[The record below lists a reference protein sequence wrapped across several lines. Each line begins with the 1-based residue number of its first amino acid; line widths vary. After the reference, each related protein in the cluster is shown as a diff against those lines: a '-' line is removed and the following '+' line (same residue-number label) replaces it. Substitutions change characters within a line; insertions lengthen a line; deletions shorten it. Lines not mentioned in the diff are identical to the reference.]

1 MDTHKLQLKN
11 VGQIQD
17 AEVEFGDLTV
27 LVGPQA
33 SGKSIFL
40 QFLQLLLDTSSVLRE
55 LRKHG
60 LSWNRDIG
68 KFLDIYLGEGMR
80 EIWKNG
86 NKSEILYKDKKVDI
100 VTLIHTRKGKKGESL
115 FYIPAQRVLTLGRG
129 WPRPFS
135 DYGPGDPF
143 SVRNFSD
150 KVRLLMDAGLGSG
163 KEGAIF
169 PQTRRLKTEFRQ
181 ILNKTIFHG
190 FGLRIDTYGAQK
202 RLVLKQDDSEA
213 TLPFMVWSA
222 GQREFVPLLMGL
234 YWLLPPSKVSRRQ
247 DIKWVVI
254 EEPEAGLHPTA
265 ISAVLLLILDLLAR
279 DYRVCLSTHSPH
291 VLDVVWALKVIRE
304 YQAPANRILDLF
316 GIRESLPMKRMAEAV
331 LKKSARVYY
340 FDQETGSTRD
350 ISNLDPGST
359 EATEAGWGG
368 LSEFSGR
375 VADIVS
381 KVVAA

>member
-1 MDTHKLQLKN
+1 MDKHKLQLKN

-40 QFLQLLLDTSSVLRE
+40 QFLQLLLDTDSVLKE

-80 EIWKNG
+80 EIWKNE
-86 NKSEILYKDKKVDI
+86 NKSEIIYNDKKIDI
-100 VTLIHTRKGKKGESL
+100 VTLIHTRRRKKGESL

-169 PQTRRLKTEFRQ
+169 PQTSRLKIEFRQ
-181 ILNKTIFHG
+181 ILDKTIFHG
-190 FGLRIDTYGAQK
+190 FGLRIDTHGAQK

-254 EEPEAGLHPTA
+254 EEPETGLHPTA
-265 ISAVLLLILDLLAR
+265 ISAILLLILDLLAR

-291 VLDVVWALKVIRE
+291 VLDVVWALRVIRE
-304 YQAPANRILDLF
+304 YQAPAERILELF
-316 GIRESLPMKRMAEAV
+316 AIRGSSSMKRVASAV

-340 FDQETGSTRD
+340 FDQETGCTRD
-350 ISNLDPGST
+350 ISNLDPGSM

>member
-1 MDTHKLQLKN
+1 M
-11 VGQIQD
+11 
-17 AEVEFGDLTV
+17 
-27 LVGPQA
+27 
-33 SGKSIFL
+33 
-40 QFLQLLLDTSSVLRE
+40 
-55 LRKHG
+55 
-60 LSWNRDIG
+60 
-68 KFLDIYLGEGMR
+68 
-80 EIWKNG
+80 
-86 NKSEILYKDKKVDI
+86 
-100 VTLIHTRKGKKGESL
+100 
-115 FYIPAQRVLTLGRG
+115 LTLGRG

-150 KVRLLMDAGLGSG
+150 KVRLLMDAGLGG

-169 PQTRRLKTEFRQ
+169 PQTRRLKIELRQ

-190 FGLRIDTYGAQK
+190 FGLKIDTYGAQK

-222 GQREFVPLLMGL
+222 GQREFVPLLMGI
-234 YWLLPPSKVSRRQ
+234 YWLLPPSKAPRRQ

-304 YQAPANRILDLF
+304 HQAPADRILDLF
-316 GIRESLPMKRMAEAV
+316 GIKESLPMKTMADKV

-340 FDQETGSTRD
+340 FDRETGSTRD